1 MSSKSQKRAL
11 VTGASGD
18 LGKAIAKQLALDG
31 FAVLAHYNGN
41 AVAAETLA
49 ESITET
55 GGQCTPLQFDVTDGA
70 AARTALEAALADGP
84 IQAVVSNAG
93 IHDDAPLV
101 GMKPEQWQRVV
112 DVSLHGFYNAV
123 QPLLMPMMRT
133 RWGRV
138 VAVSSVAG
146 QVGNRGQ
153 ANYAAA
159 KAGLHGAVKSL
170 GMELASRGVTA
181 NVVAP
186 GIIAGKMTDGLFPD
200 EHIRHMVP
208 ARRMGQPDEVA
219 KVVSFLCS
227 DAASYVCGQVI
238 GVNGGMA

>member
-1 MSSKSQKRAL
+1 M

-18 LGKAIAKQLALDG
+18 LGQAIARQLAADG
-31 FAVLAHYNGN
+31 FAILAHYNGN
-41 AVAAETLA
+41 AAAADALA
-49 ESITET
+49 QSIYDA
-55 GGQCTPLQFDVTDGA
+55 GGQCRTLQFDVTDA
-70 AARTALEAALADGP
+70 AGARTALEHVLADGP

-101 GMKPEQWQRVV
+101 GMKPAQWQRVV
-112 DVSLHGFYNAV
+112 DVSLNGFYNVV

-186 GIIAGKMTDGLFPD
+186 GIIAGKMTEGLFPD

-208 ARRMGQPDEVA
+208 ARRMGKPEEVA
-219 KVVSFLCS
+219 KVVGFLCS
-227 DAASYVCGQVI
+227 DAASYVCGQVV